1 MAVNLLE
8 LQELRNVIER
18 LESNSEM
25 RTRTLKEKS
34 AFAAGLIQEAAEMA
48 NIELKLRK
56 KR

>member
-1 MAVNLLE
+1 
-8 LQELRNVIER
+8 
-18 LESNSEM
+18 M

-34 AFAAGLIQEAAEMA
+34 AFAAGLIQEAAERA